1 MSQIGIDISSTIE
14 AWAEITMKVLFQ
26 RMDVFGWEDEAK
38 HLRNSLENG
47 KLSLKGLGDDKYNLV
62 MEFNLYGRFVDM
74 GVGKEL
80 YRGNQGDVVTDRQP
94 KYWLSRH
101 WWAQLQRLKEIMK
114 GKYADASTAVVMEQL
129 SSIMGTNKTSKG
141 FYYAVSQ
148 SKRNARNYARRRSL
162 PGKWTNN
169 HKTWKPN

>member
-1 MSQIGIDISSTIE
+1 MNQTGTDITPTIE
-14 AWAEITMKVLFQ
+14 AWAEITMKVLLQ
-26 RMDVFGWEDEAK
+26 RMDVFGWGNEAK
-38 HLRNSLENG
+38 HLRDSLEKG
-47 KLSLKGLGDDKYNLV
+47 KLSLHGAGNDRFSLA

-74 GVGKEL
+74 GVGREL
-80 YRGNQGDVVTDRQP
+80 SRGNRGDVMTDRQP
-94 KYWLSRH
+94 KHWISRY

-114 GKYADASTAVVMEQL
+114 GKYADASVNAVMNQL
-129 SSIMGTNKTSKG
+129 SGITGSYKTSKG